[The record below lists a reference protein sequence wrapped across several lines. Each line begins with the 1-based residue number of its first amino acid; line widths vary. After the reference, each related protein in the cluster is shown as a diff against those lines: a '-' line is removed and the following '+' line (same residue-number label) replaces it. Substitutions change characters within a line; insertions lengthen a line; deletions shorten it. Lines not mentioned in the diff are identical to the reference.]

1 MFRIHVGLAALLG
14 LLVTTLAL
22 VARAADAP
30 TTAGEGGP
38 EVVKS
43 PLRVLYAGKPE
54 SDREADFVAF
64 LTERFATVKTGD
76 YEKFVPEDAE
86 EFDVVIFDWPS
97 IYPRDE
103 QGKIDWKDETMHQPK
118 PPAIDGKFARPAILI
133 GGAGGGLSHQLHT
146 AINWKCLCLENEAHD
161 VKTDHEIFQGPAPVA
176 IAFEIREKPSDY
188 FLSPGS
194 ESLGETMEVWKVQEK
209 SFPEID
215 PGLVSSRE
223 NFTETEGAEV
233 ISGGINGKGPT
244 SVAIGR
250 HGNFL
255 LWGFSAQPSEMTES
269 GRNAFANAIC
279 YIDKFDGQSAG
290 PVKTTY
296 GGRDSWL
303 ESIYYLRSLNDA
315 YVTKMAEKIAE
326 SMRDNP
332 APKEVLEKIG
342 DDPAAYFRNMMEPFV
357 KQTLAK
363 VPQPIRNEC
372 GDDPEKLIRYY
383 RDNLEYLRN
392 DGSGAFVV
400 DDDARELGISNRSPK
415 LLETCV
421 EMLEKGDR
429 AELAER
435 MLNRYAGQQEQ
446 DAAKWREWVD
456 ANRDT
461 IRFDD
466 GAGKFLAE

>member
-1 MFRIHVGLAALLG
+1 MFRKQVALAVMFG
-14 LLVTTLAL
+14 FLVQAMAS
-22 VARAADAP
+22 VAQGADA
-30 TTAGEGGP
+30 TSATVEGKLA
-38 EVVKS
+38 VAKS
-43 PLRVLYAGKPE
+43 PLRVLYAGKPG
-54 SDREADFVAF
+54 SDREANFVAF

-76 YEKFVPEDAE
+76 YEKFVPEDSE
-86 EFDVVIFDWPS
+86 EIDVVIFDWPS

-118 PPAIDGKFARPAILI
+118 PPAIDGKFSRPAILI

-176 IAFEIREKPSDY
+176 IAFERRVKPYDY

-194 ESLGETMEVWKVQEK
+194 ESLSETMDVWKVKDK

-279 YIDKFDGQSAG
+279 YIDKFDGQTAG
-290 PVKTTY
+290 PVKATY

-315 YVTKMAEKIAE
+315 YVAKMAEKITE

-332 APKEVLEKIG
+332 APKEVLEKMG

-363 VPQPIRNEC
+363 VPQPIRDEC

-383 RDNLEYLRN
+383 RDNLEYLRR
-392 DGSGAFVV
+392 DDAGAFVV
-400 DDDARELGISNRSPK
+400 DADVQELRVSNRSPK

-421 EMLEKGDR
+421 EMLEKRDR

-435 MLNRYAGQQEQ
+435 ILARYADQQSGG
-446 DAAKWREWVD
+446 AAAWREWLD
-456 ANRDT
+456 AQREK
-461 IRFDD
+461 IRFDENL
-466 GAGKFLAE
+466 GKFVPK